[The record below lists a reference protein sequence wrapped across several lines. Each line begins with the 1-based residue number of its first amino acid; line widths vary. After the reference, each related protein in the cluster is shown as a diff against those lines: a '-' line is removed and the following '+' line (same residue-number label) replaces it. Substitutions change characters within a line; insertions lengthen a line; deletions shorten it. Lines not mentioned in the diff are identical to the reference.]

1 MEGFLRY
8 NFVTATARMAG
19 TTSGR
24 GLTRSGLAL
33 MNGPQQK
40 MDETI
45 LRTPSRAASEALAL
59 SVTER
64 PIVELLNVGKNY
76 ANNVAIESL
85 TFSVEYGET
94 IALLGRT
101 GAGKSTVLNLIMG
114 HIAPTSGTV
123 RVLGVDPHVSS
134 AELKGR
140 MAVSFQTDCLLPWRT
155 ALQNVELG
163 LEITS
168 ENKRARLA
176 VASSWLD
183 RVKLAPEHWHKVP
196 RELSGGMRQR
206 VSLARALAINPE
218 LILLDESFSQLDHAT
233 SRQLRRDFTLLAK
246 EHRKTSI
253 LITHR
258 IEDALD
264 MADRLIVLGAPAV
277 IRLEQKIDDALRNDS
292 AWRAQTT
299 EAISHLLEHN

>member
-8 NFVTATARMAG
+8 NFATAVGRMTG
-19 TTSGR
+19 TMIRPSV
-24 GLTRSGLAL
+24 TRCGVKL
-33 MNGPQQK
+33 MNDRQQK
-40 MDETI
+40 GDEAI
-45 LRTPSRAASEALAL
+45 LQIPAGPASEALAL
-59 SVTER
+59 NGR

-76 ANNVAIESL
+76 TNNVAIKLL
-85 TFSVEYGET
+85 TFSVEHGET
-94 IALLGRT
+94 VALLGRT

-114 HIAPTSGTV
+114 HIAPTYGTV
-123 RVLGVDPHVSS
+123 RVLGIDPYKSS

-163 LEITS
+163 LEITA
-168 ENKRARLA
+168 ENKRARHA
-176 VASSWLD
+176 VASNWLD
-183 RVKLAPEHWHKVP
+183 RVKLAPEHWHKFP
-196 RELSGGMRQR
+196 QELSGGMRQR
-206 VSLARALAINPE
+206 VSLARALAVNPE

-233 SRQLRRDFTLLAK
+233 SRQLRRDFTSLAK

-277 IRLEQKIDDALRNDS
+277 IRLEQRIDDVFRNDS
-292 AWRAQTT
+292 SWRAQTT
-299 EAISHLLEHN
+299 EAISKLLEQN

>member
-1 MEGFLRY
+1 
-8 NFVTATARMAG
+8 
-19 TTSGR
+19 
-24 GLTRSGLAL
+24 
-33 MNGPQQK
+33 MNGGQRK
-40 MDETI
+40 FDETVP
-45 LRTPSRAASEALAL
+45 RDANGTASDASPLTA
-59 SVTER
+59 SVIER

-76 ANNVAIESL
+76 KGHVAIESL
-85 TFSVEYGET
+85 TFSVKHGET

-123 RVLGVDPHVSS
+123 RVLGVDPYKSS
-134 AELKGR
+134 TELKGR

-163 LEITS
+163 LEITAK
-168 ENKRARLA
+168 EKLTRHAT
-176 VASSWLD
+176 ASSWLD
-183 RVKLAPEHWHKVP
+183 RVKLAPEHWHKFP

-206 VSLARALAINPE
+206 VSLARALAVNPE
-218 LILLDESFSQLDHAT
+218 LLLLDESFSQLDHAT
-233 SRQLRRDFTLLAK
+233 SRQLRSDFTALAK

-277 IRLEQKIDDALRNDS
+277 IRLEQNIDDARRNDS
-292 AWRAQTT
+292 VWRVQTT
-299 EAISHLLEHN
+299 EAISALLEHN